1 MPYDD
6 IINSH
11 TAGWRNRR
19 KPWCN
24 LTVSV
29 MFSSTTKSVRRSSDY
44 LTTILRVDPAGS
56 GRWQLG
62 RKCSVLKEGTQ
73 GPLGRGWG
81 CGNSPGLLLLVS
93 AVSKW
98 NIRRCQSQEARQPV
112 LAPPLTHGDTP
123 ALPLPGPPLLLG
135 KVSEW
140 LESTGTKALCRPFS
154 EAGALIAPTQIKCTM
169 LTPRS
174 SCSNKVRV
182 FPPLEW
188 SAWFWSG

>member
-1 MPYDD
+1 MKEKKKAQMPYDD

-44 LTTILRVDPAGS
+44 LTTILRVDPVGS

-73 GPLGRGWG
+73 GPLGRG
-81 CGNSPGLLLLVS
+81 
-93 AVSKW
+93 
-98 NIRRCQSQEARQPV
+98 
-112 LAPPLTHGDTP
+112 
-123 ALPLPGPPLLLG
+123 
-135 KVSEW
+135 
-140 LESTGTKALCRPFS
+140 
-154 EAGALIAPTQIKCTM
+154 
-169 LTPRS
+169 
-174 SCSNKVRV
+174 
-182 FPPLEW
+182 
-188 SAWFWSG
+188 